1 MLLHH
6 VLELH
11 GGLWRAWHARWRGI
25 LLEWHMHGV
34 RVLPAANLLEL
45 HGYMPGGPDEARSTR
60 HARVQQWHLHG
71 VRLLLR
77 RSYRGCHRAVGRLCM
92 GCLQSHG
99 VMAGISPAGQR
110 PARRTGGGLLEDRR
124 ARGAD
129 AVAAVRGVALREGA
143 PVQRRR
149 RRVLLC
155 VRRADE
161 GLCPV
166 GTKLAAAADWII
178 FIPIAFMPPLLSC
191 PPTSGDDK
199 GDDKFQTFHGQ
210 ATSVRETISY

>member
-1 MLLHH
+1 
-6 VLELH
+6 
-11 GGLWRAWHARWRGI
+11 
-25 LLEWHMHGV
+25 
-34 RVLPAANLLEL
+34 
-45 HGYMPGGPDEARSTR
+45 
-60 HARVQQWHLHG
+60 
-71 VRLLLR
+71 
-77 RSYRGCHRAVGRLCM
+77 M

-210 ATSVRETISY
+210 ATSVRQTISPSVTALKTLHHALTPHRAQQRWLDNGTDNGIVLVPQRLRLVRLVERQNAAPPLPRRLCCAD